1 MKSEVDPAKE
11 QRVLLQTENLSK
23 LFPVKGDKVIGGT
36 KYVHAVDEADVTIS
50 ENEVVGLVGES
61 GCGKTTLGRLVL
73 RLMEPSKGT
82 AFFLIPRSSLDR
94 YRSVPVGSKEARTI
108 EKEYSIYRFDRRKM
122 KEFRKN
128 TQIVFQDPFSSL
140 DPHMTIRAIVAEPMK
155 AHHYRPKN
163 EIDTKVSK
171 LLEECGLG
179 EQFLEKL
186 PHELSGGQRQRVAI
200 ARALAMSPRLIVLD
214 EPTSALDVSVQ
225 AQILNLLKR
234 FKSELGLSFLFISH
248 HLAVVRQMS
257 DEIYVMYAGQ
267 IVERG
272 ETEAVFNSPAHP
284 YTIALMS
291 AIPVPDPT
299 TKREKILLK
308 GEIPDLVRPP
318 GGCRFHPRC
327 PSALG
332 NCGWSPEEVIAS
344 LSEVLASSGL
354 PSVSEALKSRDC
366 RVIDGQTFEAHVG
379 ESLDESKTESIRR
392 VVAEKRDNQSHF
404 ALRAVKEITSQ
415 SDTTGATIRVS
426 LTMPLVPKFTGLDKR
441 HFVACNLFPPGSAG
455 RDGSHEFGGVE
466 PPVRGEQH

>member
-1 MKSEVDPAKE
+1 M
-11 QRVLLQTENLSK
+11 
-23 LFPVKGDKVIGGT
+23 KGDKIIGGT
-36 KYVHAVDEADVTIS
+36 RYVHAVDEAELTID

-94 YRSVPVGSKEARTI
+94 YRTLPVGSKEARTI

-163 EIDTKVSK
+163 DIDAKVSK

-267 IVERG
+267 IVEKG

-327 PSALG
+327 SSALG

-344 LSEVLASSGL
+344 LSEALASSGFPGL
-354 PSVSEALKSRDC
+354 SEALKSRDC
-366 RVIDGQTFEAHVG
+366 RVIDGQTFEVHTG
-379 ESLDESKTESIRR
+379 ESLDESKVESIRR

-404 ALRAVKEITSQ
+404 ALRAVKEVTSQ
-415 SDTTGATIRVS
+415 SDATGATISVR
-426 LTMPLVPKFTGLDKR
+426 LTVPLVPEFAGLGKR
-441 HFVACNLFPPGSAG
+441 HFVACNLFPPALIGHD
-455 RDGSHEFGGVE
+455 RSHELGDVE
-466 PPVRGEQH
+466 SPVRGERH

>member
-1 MKSEVDPAKE
+1 
-11 QRVLLQTENLSK
+11 
-23 LFPVKGDKVIGGT
+23 
-36 KYVHAVDEADVTIS
+36 
-50 ENEVVGLVGES
+50 
-61 GCGKTTLGRLVL
+61 
-73 RLMEPSKGT
+73 
-82 AFFLIPRSSLDR
+82 
-94 YRSVPVGSKEARTI
+94 
-108 EKEYSIYRFDRRKM
+108 
-122 KEFRKN
+122 
-128 TQIVFQDPFSSL
+128 
-140 DPHMTIRAIVAEPMK
+140 MK

-163 EIDTKVSK
+163 EIDYKVSK

-234 FKSELGLSFLFISH
+234 FKSERGLSFLFISH

-257 DEIYVMYAGQ
+257 DEVYVMYAGQ
-267 IVERG
+267 IVEKG

-284 YTIALMS
+284 YTIALLS

-344 LSEVLASSGL
+344 MSETLASSGFPEL
-354 PSVSEALKSRDC
+354 SEALHSRNC
-366 RVIDGQTFEAHVG
+366 RVIDGQTFEVHVG
-379 ESLDESKTESIRR
+379 ESLDESQVESIKR
-392 VVAEKRDNQSHF
+392 VVAEKRDNQSYF

-415 SDTTGATIRVS
+415 SDATGATIRVH
-426 LTMPLVPKFTGLDKR
+426 LTTPLVPEFTGLTMK
-441 HFVACNLFPPGSAG
+441 HFVACNLFPPGSANQG
-455 RDGSHEFGGVE
+455 GSHEFGGVK
-466 PPVRGEQH
+466 PPVRDG

>member
-1 MKSEVDPAKE
+1 M
-11 QRVLLQTENLSK
+11 QTENLSK
-23 LFPVKGDKVIGGT
+23 LFPVKGNKVIGGT
-36 KYVHAVDEADVTIS
+36 GYVHAVDEAELTIG

-61 GCGKTTLGRLVL
+61 GCGKTTLGRLIL
-73 RLMEPSKGT
+73 RLLNPSKGA
-82 AFFLIPRSSLDR
+82 AFFLIPQSSLDR
-94 YRSVPVGSKEARTI
+94 YRTLSAGSKEAKAI

-122 KEFRKN
+122 RKFRKD

-155 AHHYRPKN
+155 AHHYHPKN
-163 EIDTKVSK
+163 EIDAKVSK

-200 ARALAMSPRLIVLD
+200 ARALAMSPRLVILD

-234 FKSELGLSFLFISH
+234 LKSDLDLSFLFISH

-257 DEIYVMYAGQ
+257 DEVYVMYAGQ
-267 IVERG
+267 IVEKG
-272 ETEAVFNSPAHP
+272 ETEVVFNSPAHP

-299 TKREKILLK
+299 TKREKILLR
-308 GEIPDLVRPP
+308 GEIPDLTRPP

-327 PSALG
+327 ASALG

-354 PSVSEALKSRDC
+354 PGLSDALKSRNC
-366 RVIDGQTFEAHVG
+366 TIIDGQTFKVRTG
-379 ESLDESKTESIRR
+379 ELLDESQVESVRKA
-392 VVAEKRDNQSHF
+392 VNEKRDNQSHF
-404 ALRAVKEITSQ
+404 ALRAVREIASQ
-415 SDTTGATIRVS
+415 SDATGATITVR
-426 LTMPLVPKFTGLDKR
+426 LTAPLVPEFTDLGKR
-441 HFVACNLFPPGSAG
+441 HFVACNLFPPGLAG
-455 RDGSHEFGGVE
+455 RDGSRE
-466 PPVRGEQH
+466 

>member
-1 MKSEVDPAKE
+1 MKGE
-11 QRVLLQTENLSK
+11 
-23 LFPVKGDKVIGGT
+23 KVIGGT
-36 KYVHAVDEADVTIS
+36 RYVHAVDEAQLTIG

-82 AFFLIPRSSLDR
+82 AFFLIPRSSIDR
-94 YRSVPVGSKEARTI
+94 YRTLTAGSKEARTI
-108 EKEYSIYRFDRRKM
+108 EREYSIYRFDRRKM
-122 KEFRKN
+122 KEFRKD

-155 AHHYRPKN
+155 AHHYRPKD
-163 EIDTKVSK
+163 EIDSKVSK

-234 FKSELGLSFLFISH
+234 FKSERGLSFLFISH

-257 DEIYVMYAGQ
+257 DEVYVMYAGQ
-267 IVERG
+267 IVEKG

-284 YTIALMS
+284 YTIALLS

-332 NCGWSPEEVIAS
+332 NCGWSPDEAIGS
-344 LSEVLASSGL
+344 LSDVLASSGFPGL
-354 PSVSEALKSRDC
+354 SEALKSRDC
-366 RVIDGQTFEAHVG
+366 RIIDDQTFEVHTS
-379 ESLDESKTESIRR
+379 ESLDASQVESIKRA
-392 VVAEKRDNQSHF
+392 VAAKKDNQSNF
-404 ALRAVKEITSQ
+404 ALRAVEDITSQ
-415 SDTTGATIRVS
+415 SDTTGATIRVR
-426 LTMPLVPKFTGLDKR
+426 LTVPLVPEFTGLGTR
-441 HFVACNLFPPGSAG
+441 HFVACNLFPRGSTG
-455 RDGSHEFGGVE
+455 QGESNEFGGVE
-466 PPVRGEQH
+466 PPVRDGQH

>member
-1 MKSEVDPAKE
+1 VQE
-11 QRVLLQTENLSK
+11 QRVLLQTEDLSK
-23 LFPVKGDKVIGGT
+23 LFPVKGNKIIGGT
-36 KYVHAVDEADVTIS
+36 TYVHAVDDAELTIS

-73 RLMEPSKGT
+73 RLLEPSKGA
-82 AFFLIPRSSLDR
+82 AFFLIPRSLLDR
-94 YRSVPVGSKEARTI
+94 YRTLPAGSKEAKNI

-122 KEFRKN
+122 KGFRKD

-140 DPHMTIRAIVAEPMK
+140 DPHMPIRAIVAEPMK
-155 AHHYRPKN
+155 AHHYRPKE
-163 EIDTKVSK
+163 EIDAKVSK
-171 LLEECGLG
+171 LLEDCGLG

-200 ARALAMSPRLIVLD
+200 ARALAMSPRLVILD

-225 AQILNLLKR
+225 AQILNLLKKL
-234 FKSELGLSFLFISH
+234 KSELGLSFLFISH

-267 IVERG
+267 IVEKG

-284 YTIALMS
+284 YTVALMS

-308 GEIPDLVRPP
+308 GEIPDLARPP

-344 LSEVLASSGL
+344 LSELLASSEFPGL
-354 PSVSEALKSRDC
+354 VKGLQVLNIRI
-366 RVIDGQTFEAHVG
+366 IDGQTFEVHAG
-379 ESLDESKTESIRR
+379 ESVNESQVESIRR
-392 VVAEKRDNQSHF
+392 AVVEKRDNQSHF
-404 ALRAVKEITSQ
+404 ALRAVEEITSQ
-415 SDTTGATIRVS
+415 PDTTGTTIRVR
-426 LTMPLVPKFTGLDKR
+426 LTAPLVPEFTDLGKR
-441 HFVACNLFPPGSAG
+441 HFVACNLFPRGWTGEEGIRESG
-455 RDGSHEFGGVE
+455 RVE
-466 PPVRGEQH
+466 PPVGGGQH

>member
-1 MKSEVDPAKE
+1 MQE

-23 LFPVKGDKVIGGT
+23 LFPVKGSKVIGGT
-36 KYVHAVDEADVTIS
+36 RYVHAVDDAELTIG

-61 GCGKTTLGRLVL
+61 GCGKTTLGRLIL
-73 RLMEPSKGT
+73 RLLEPSKGA

-94 YRSVPVGSKEARTI
+94 YRTLPAASKEAKNI
-108 EKEYSIYRFDRRKM
+108 EKEYSVYRFDRRKM
-122 KEFRKN
+122 KGFRKD

-155 AHHYRPKN
+155 THHYRPSD
-163 EIDTKVSK
+163 EIDAKVSK

-179 EQFLEKL
+179 EQFLDKL

-200 ARALAMSPRLIVLD
+200 ARALAMSPRLVILD

-234 FKSELGLSFLFISH
+234 LKSELGLSFLFISH

-267 IVERG
+267 IVEKG
-272 ETEAVFNSPAHP
+272 ETEVVFDSPAHP

-308 GEIPDLVRPP
+308 GEIPDLARPP

-332 NCGWSPEEVIAS
+332 NCGWSSEEVIAS
-344 LSEVLASSGL
+344 LSEALASSGFPGL
-354 PSVSEALKSRDC
+354 SEVLKSRNC
-366 RVIDGQTFEAHVG
+366 RVIDGQTFEVRAG
-379 ESLDESKTESIRR
+379 ESLDESQIESIRR
-392 VVAEKRDNQSHF
+392 AVAEKRDNQSHF
-404 ALRAVKEITSQ
+404 ALRAVKEITSR
-415 SDTTGATIRVS
+415 SDATGATIRVR
-426 LTMPLVPKFTGLDKR
+426 LTTPLVPEFSDLGKR
-441 HFVACNLFPPGSAG
+441 HFVACNLFPQGSAG
-455 RDGSHEFGGVE
+455 QGVSHEFGGVE
-466 PPVRGEQH
+466 PPVRGRQH